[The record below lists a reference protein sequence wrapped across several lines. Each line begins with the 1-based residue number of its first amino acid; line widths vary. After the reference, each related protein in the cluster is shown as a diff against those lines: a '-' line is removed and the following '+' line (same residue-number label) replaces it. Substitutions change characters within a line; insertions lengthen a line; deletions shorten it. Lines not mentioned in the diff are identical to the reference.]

1 MRGGDDPSLPP
12 APMPATLA
20 TASSFRQTNENFK
33 VVIRVRPPLE
43 REVGGKH
50 YRHSVAVDA
59 ANATCTL
66 SENLEAWRGGGGT
79 VDSEGVVFNTHQHT
93 FDHVYDQDASQK
105 EVYERS
111 AKDAV
116 LSTLRG
122 YNAAILAY
130 GQTGTGKT
138 YTMEGDP
145 LARRRAAA
153 AAARA
158 DGDEKARR
166 SAPLAPAAGGPSS
179 SVGQEDATGSE
190 RGIIPRAIEDIFQYI
205 ADDTSPKSKYLVR
218 ASYVQIYN
226 EVISDL
232 LKPDR
237 VNLQIREDKKRGVYV
252 EGLSEWVVRTPDE
265 IYGLMDRGAAQ
276 RATGSTRMNELSSR
290 SHAVFIVIV
299 ENARMEE
306 DESARGGA
314 EPSETRQSFRVG
326 KLNLVDLAG
335 SERVRLTGATGVR
348 LEESKKINQ
357 SLSALGNV
365 IKALTETKGTRS
377 HVPYRDSKLTRVLED
392 SLGGNCKT
400 TMMAMISPAL
410 EAFAES
416 LSTVKFANRAKHIK
430 NTARV
435 NEDLDQKSLLRKY
448 ERELRRL
455 RQELDERTKN
465 LVDKRALLQLDE
477 QRRKAEADKMRAITE
492 LERRSRDFLKEKKE
506 KTELEERINAMQSQ
520 MLGNGV
526 LFAEGAGA
534 ATDNKTRVNQR
545 AYDLK
550 LKKEH
555 EKIRDE
561 YESKI
566 RELEADRQEAEEG
579 RAQVGRYKAV
589 LLKQRDIMIALT
601 ARLNER
607 DETIIRMQE
616 ELKAYDGEYRRVED
630 ALDAKTAEL
639 IALRRAAMRHSAE
652 SPGARDDE
660 LVAAL
665 GGWAGEK
672 ENAKT
677 NGRLTFDGRSD
688 ETKTPVYRPER
699 RFGATEVRDDDDG
712 GALASELESARGELR
727 AKSAELERLRAEIS
741 VASAQSRAARGASPP
756 ASPARASLDEASVAA
771 SAEKVAAQYREFR
784 REMATRLEEKNGRVH
799 FLEDENARLRRAL
812 EKDGGQIANGH
823 GDGDGNGA
831 ASFESRDAKTAAL
844 AEKVD
849 GFARERA
856 ALKTILENKIQS
868 LVSGVNRSVEA
879 LGAESDQKAPRLRR
893 EVRALERLVAAT
905 VQAMDH

>member
-166 SAPLAPAAGGPSS
+166 APLAPAAGGPSS

-232 LKPDR
+232 LKPER

-265 IYGLMDRGAAQ
+265 IYGLMERGAAQ

-306 DESARGGA
+306 DESGA
-314 EPSETRQSFRVG
+314 GADEKTGETRQSFRVG

-365 IKALTETKGTRS
+365 IKALTETKGQRS

-526 LFAEGAGA
+526 LSAEGAGA
-534 ATDNKTRVNQR
+534 ATRDARVNQR

-672 ENAKT
+672 ENANK
-677 NGRLTFDGRSD
+677 NSFKSLDGRSD
-688 ETKTPVYRPER
+688 ETKTPRRFER
-699 RFGATEVRDDDDG
+699 RVGATEVRDDDDERSLS
-712 GALASELESARGELR
+712 LASELESARGELR

-756 ASPARASLDEASVAA
+756 SSPARTSLDEASVAA
-771 SAEKVAAQYREFR
+771 SGEKVAA
-784 REMATRLEEKNGRVH
+784 
-799 FLEDENARLRRAL
+799 
-812 EKDGGQIANGH
+812 
-823 GDGDGNGA
+823 
-831 ASFESRDAKTAAL
+831 
-844 AEKVD
+844 
-849 GFARERA
+849 
-856 ALKTILENKIQS
+856 
-868 LVSGVNRSVEA
+868 
-879 LGAESDQKAPRLRR
+879 
-893 EVRALERLVAAT
+893 
-905 VQAMDH
+905 

>member
-1 MRGGDDPSLPP
+1 
-12 APMPATLA
+12 MPATLA
-20 TASSFRQTNENFK
+20 TASSSRQTNENFK

-50 YRHSVAVDA
+50 YRHSVAVDDT
-59 ANATCTL
+59 NATCTL
-66 SENLEAWRGGGGT
+66 SENLEAWRGGCVA

-116 LSTLRG
+116 LSTLHG
-122 YNAAILAY
+122 YNATILAY

-153 AAARA
+153 AASRA
-158 DGDEKARR
+158 AANG
-166 SAPLAPAAGGPSS
+166 APSRVPRAPAPGGPSS

-232 LKPDR
+232 LKPER
-237 VNLQIREDKKRGVYV
+237 VNLAIREDKKRGVHV

-265 IYGLMDRGAAQ
+265 IYGLMERGATQ

-299 ENARMEE
+299 ENSRVEE
-306 DESARGGA
+306 RGKESG
-314 EPSETRQSFRVG
+314 ETRQLFRVG

-365 IKALTETKGTRS
+365 IKALTESKGQRS

-455 RQELDERTKN
+455 RQELDERAKN
-465 LVDKRALLQLDE
+465 VVDKRALLHLDE
-477 QRRKAEADKMRAITE
+477 QRRRAEADKMRAITE
-492 LERRSRDFLKEKKE
+492 LERRSRDFLREKKE
-506 KTELEERINAMQSQ
+506 KSELEERINAMQSQ

-526 LFAEGAGA
+526 AFAEGAGGGAGA
-534 ATDNKTRVNQR
+534 AGRDVRVVNQR
-545 AYDLK
+545 AFDSK
-550 LKKEH
+550 LQKERARV
-555 EKIRDE
+555 KDE

-566 RELEADRQEAEEG
+566 RELEADRQEAEVG

-607 DETIIRMQE
+607 DEIVIRMQE

-639 IALRRAAMRHSAE
+639 IALRRAVMRHSAAE
-652 SPGARDDE
+652 QTIPGARRDDE

-672 ENAKT
+672 ATPNAL
-677 NGRLTFDGRSD
+677 RARSGD
-688 ETKTPVYRPER
+688 EAEAARPLSAV
-699 RFGATEVRDDDDG
+699 GATEVRDEVRDDDDPS
-712 GALASELESARGELR
+712 LVSELEAARGALR
-727 AKSAELERLRAEIS
+727 AKSAELERLRAEVS
-741 VASAQSRAARGASPP
+741 VASAPSRAARGASPP
-756 ASPARASLDEASVAA
+756 PSPRDGAA
-771 SAEKVAAQYREFR
+771 AAAAEDAEKVAARHREFR
-784 REMATRLEEKNGRVH
+784 REMVARLEEKDGRVR
-799 FLEDENARLRRAL
+799 FLEAESARLKRAL
-812 EKDGGQIANGH
+812 EDASASGGGGRNDASPFGSSGEPPERREH
-823 GDGDGNGA
+823 A
-831 ASFESRDAKTAAL
+831 AM
-844 AEKVD
+844 AERVA
-849 GFARERA
+849 GLARERA

-868 LVSGVNRSVEA
+868 LVAGVNRSVDA
-879 LGAESDQKAPRLRR
+879 LGTASDQKAPRLRR
-893 EVRALERLVAAT
+893 EARALERLVAAT

>member
-1 MRGGDDPSLPP
+1 MPP

-59 ANATCTL
+59 TNATCTL
-66 SENLEAWRGGGGT
+66 SENLEAWRCGGGA
-79 VDSEGVVFNTHQHT
+79 VDSEGVVFNTHQHA

-116 LSTLRG
+116 LSTLQG

-145 LARRRAAA
+145 LARRRAAEKA
-153 AAARA
+153 SRA
-158 DGDEKARR
+158 DGELKKASRR
-166 SAPLAPAAGGPSS
+166 APAAGGPSS

-190 RGIIPRAIEDIFQYI
+190 RGIIPRAIEDIFGYI
-205 ADDTSPKSKYLVR
+205 TDDTSPRSKYLVR

-232 LKPDR
+232 LKPER
-237 VNLQIREDKKRGVYV
+237 VNLQCREDKKRGVYV

-265 IYGLMDRGAAQ
+265 IYGLMERGAAQ
-276 RATGSTRMNELSSR
+276 RATGSTKMNELSSR
-290 SHAVFIVIV
+290 SHAVFIIIV
-299 ENARMEE
+299 ENARVEADDSNDGKE
-306 DESARGGA
+306 GSNEL
-314 EPSETRQSFRVG
+314 RQSFRVG
-326 KLNLVDLAG
+326 KLHLVDLAG

-365 IKALTETKGTRS
+365 IKALTEKKGRS

-400 TMMAMISPAL
+400 TMMCMISPAL

-416 LSTVKFANRAKHIK
+416 LSTVKFANRAKYIK
-430 NTARV
+430 NTANV

-455 RQELDERTKN
+455 RQELDERAKN
-465 LVDKRALLQLDE
+465 VVDKRALLQLEE

-492 LERRSRDFLKEKKE
+492 LERRSRDFLREKRE
-506 KTELEERINAMQSQ
+506 KSELEDKINAMQSQ

-526 LFAEGAGA
+526 PFLDADGMNAHRVSNGFGKNSGGHQKAFDAE
-534 ATDNKTRVNQR
+534 
-545 AYDLK
+545 

-555 EKIRDE
+555 ARIRDE
-561 YESKI
+561 YEGKI
-566 RELEADRQEAEEG
+566 RELEAERQEAEEG

-607 DETIIRMQE
+607 DETVIRMQE

-639 IALRRAAMRHSAE
+639 IALRRAAMRHFAE
-652 SPGARDDE
+652 SPSRNDE

-665 GGWAGEK
+665 GGWAGSGSG
-672 ENAKT
+672 N
-677 NGRLTFDGRSD
+677 RSD
-688 ETKTPVYRPER
+688 ESGEAR
-699 RFGATEVRDDDDG
+699 RAAIADGAVELDRADSGTFAPL
-712 GALASELESARGELR
+712 GAGE
-727 AKSAELERLRAEIS
+727 AAALRAENGI
-741 VASAQSRAARGASPP
+741 VK
-756 ASPARASLDEASVAA
+756 
-771 SAEKVAAQYREFR
+771 AELIA
-784 REMATRLEEKNGRVH
+784 KNGRIAR
-799 FLEDENARLRRAL
+799 LEDEVASLTNALGSVRVGGAGEDGRPSTLADSREQY
-812 EKDGGQIANGH
+812 EK
-823 GDGDGNGA
+823 
-831 ASFESRDAKTAAL
+831 
-844 AEKVD
+844 EKEKLD
-849 GFARERA
+849 GFVRERA
-856 ALKTILENKIQS
+856 ALRTILESKIRS
-868 LVSGVNRSVEA
+868 LVAGVVRGVDA
-879 LGAESDQKAPRLRR
+879 LGPAADDTAPRLRR

>member
-166 SAPLAPAAGGPSS
+166 APLAPAAGGPSS

-232 LKPDR
+232 LKPER

-265 IYGLMDRGAAQ
+265 IYGLMERGAAQ

-306 DESARGGA
+306 DESGA
-314 EPSETRQSFRVG
+314 GADEKTGETRQSFRVG

-365 IKALTETKGTRS
+365 IKALTETKGQRS

-526 LFAEGAGA
+526 LSAEGAGA
-534 ATDNKTRVNQR
+534 ATRDARVNQR

-665 GGWAGEK
+665 GDWAGEK
-672 ENAKT
+672 ENANK
-677 NGRLTFDGRSD
+677 NSLKSLDGRSD
-688 ETKTPVYRPER
+688 ETKTPRRFER
-699 RFGATEVRDDDDG
+699 RVGATEVRDDDDERS
-712 GALASELESARGELR
+712 LASELESARGELR

-756 ASPARASLDEASVAA
+756 SSPARTSLDEASVAA

-812 EKDGGQIANGH
+812 EKDGGLISNGH
-823 GDGDGNGA
+823 GNGNGN
-831 ASFESRDAKTAAL
+831 SNDAKTAAL

-868 LVSGVNRSVEA
+868 LVSGVTRSVEA

>member
-158 DGDEKARR
+158 EGDEKARR
-166 SAPLAPAAGGPSS
+166 APLAPAAGGPSS

-232 LKPDR
+232 LKPER

-265 IYGLMDRGAAQ
+265 IYGLMERGAAQ

-306 DESARGGA
+306 DESGA
-314 EPSETRQSFRVG
+314 GADEKTGETRQSFRVG

-365 IKALTETKGTRS
+365 IKALTETKGQRS

-526 LFAEGAGA
+526 LSAEGAGA
-534 ATDNKTRVNQR
+534 ATRDARVNQR

-665 GGWAGEK
+665 GDWAGEK
-672 ENAKT
+672 ENANK
-677 NGRLTFDGRSD
+677 NSLKSLDGRSD
-688 ETKTPVYRPER
+688 ETKTPRRFER
-699 RFGATEVRDDDDG
+699 RVGATEVRDDDDERS
-712 GALASELESARGELR
+712 LASELESARGELR

-756 ASPARASLDEASVAA
+756 SSPARMSLDEASVAA

-812 EKDGGQIANGH
+812 EKDGGLISNGH
-823 GDGDGNGA
+823 GNGNGN
-831 ASFESRDAKTAAL
+831 SNDAKTAAL

-868 LVSGVNRSVEA
+868 LVSGVTRSVEA
-879 LGAESDQKAPRLRR
+879 LGAVSDQKAPRLRR

>member
-66 SENLEAWRGGGGT
+66 SENLEAWRGGGGA

-158 DGDEKARR
+158 DGDDAARR
-166 SAPLAPAAGGPSS
+166 PPRAPAAGGPSS

-232 LKPDR
+232 LKPER
-237 VNLQIREDKKRGVYV
+237 VNLAIREDKKRGVHV

-265 IYGLMDRGAAQ
+265 IYGLMERGAAQ

-299 ENARMEE
+299 ENARVEE
-306 DESARGGA
+306 NDENGG
-314 EPSETRQSFRVG
+314 EPGENARQSFRVG

-365 IKALTETKGTRS
+365 IKALTEAKGKRS

-477 QRRKAEADKMRAITE
+477 RRRKAEADKMRAITE

-506 KTELEERINAMQSQ
+506 KSELEERINAMQSQ

-526 LFAEGAGA
+526 AFADGA
-534 ATDNKTRVNQR
+534 AGQLKVNQK
-545 AYDLK
+545 AFDLK
-550 LKKEH
+550 LKNEH
-555 EKIRDE
+555 ARIRDE

-652 SPGARDDE
+652 SPGARNDE

-665 GGWAGEK
+665 GGWAGDK
-672 ENAKT
+672 ENPQ
-677 NGRLTFDGRSD
+677 NLRSSSSGD
-688 ETKTPVYRPER
+688 ETPRRP
-699 RFGATEVRDDDDG
+699 FGVGATEVRDDASDSS
-712 GALASELESARGELR
+712 LVSELESARGELR
-727 AKSAELERLRAEIS
+727 AKSAELERLRAEVS

-756 ASPARASLDEASVAA
+756 ASPARMSAPDEKV
-771 SAEKVAAQYREFR
+771 SAEKVSAQYREFR
-784 REMATRLEEKNGRVH
+784 REMATRLEEKNGRVL
-799 FLEDENARLRRAL
+799 FLEDECARLKRAL
-812 EKDGGQIANGH
+812 ADTQTRGFG
-823 GDGDGNGA
+823 GDGDSAPPLGLVEPSLEGA
-831 ASFESRDAKTAAL
+831 ETKDLQDPKAARAAL
-844 AEKVD
+844 AEKVA
-849 GFARERA
+849 GFARERV

-868 LVSGVNRSVEA
+868 LVSGVNRSVDA
-879 LGAESDQKAPRLRR
+879 LGADADQKAPRLRR

>member
-66 SENLEAWRGGGGT
+66 SENLEAWRGGGGA

-158 DGDEKARR
+158 DGDDAARR
-166 SAPLAPAAGGPSS
+166 PPRAPAAGGPSS

-232 LKPDR
+232 LKPER
-237 VNLQIREDKKRGVYV
+237 VNLAIREDKKRGVHV

-265 IYGLMDRGAAQ
+265 IYGLMERGAAQ

-299 ENARMEE
+299 ENARVEE
-306 DESARGGA
+306 NDENGG
-314 EPSETRQSFRVG
+314 EPGENARQSFRVG

-365 IKALTETKGTRS
+365 IKALTEAKGKRS

-477 QRRKAEADKMRAITE
+477 RRRKAEADKMRAITE

-506 KTELEERINAMQSQ
+506 KSELEERINAMQSQ

-526 LFAEGAGA
+526 AFADGA
-534 ATDNKTRVNQR
+534 AGQLKVNQK
-545 AYDLK
+545 AFDLK
-550 LKKEH
+550 LKNEH
-555 EKIRDE
+555 ARIRDE

-652 SPGARDDE
+652 SPGARNDE

-665 GGWAGEK
+665 GGWAGDK
-672 ENAKT
+672 ENPQNLLSAG
-677 NGRLTFDGRSD
+677 ND
-688 ETKTPVYRPER
+688 ETPRRP
-699 RFGATEVRDDDDG
+699 FGVGATEVRDDASDSS
-712 GALASELESARGELR
+712 LVSELESARGELR
-727 AKSAELERLRAEIS
+727 AKSAELERLRAEVS

-756 ASPARASLDEASVAA
+756 ASPARMSAPDEKV
-771 SAEKVAAQYREFR
+771 SAEKVSAQYREFR
-784 REMATRLEEKNGRVH
+784 REMATRLEEKNGRVL
-799 FLEDENARLRRAL
+799 FLEDECARLKRAL
-812 EKDGGQIANGH
+812 ADTQTRGFG
-823 GDGDGNGA
+823 GDGDSAPPLGLGEPSLEGA
-831 ASFESRDAKTAAL
+831 ETKDPKDPKAAL
-844 AEKVD
+844 AEKVA
-849 GFARERA
+849 GFARERV

-868 LVSGVNRSVEA
+868 LVSGVNRSVDA
-879 LGAESDQKAPRLRR
+879 LGADADQKAPRLRR

>member
-12 APMPATLA
+12 APMPARLA
-20 TASSFRQTNENFK
+20 TASSLGNTNENFK

-43 REVGGKH
+43 REVSAGKS
-50 YRHSVAVDA
+50 YKHSVAVDSN
-59 ANATCTL
+59 NATCTL
-66 SENLEAWRGGGGT
+66 SENLEAWRGGGGA
-79 VDSEGVVFNTHQHT
+79 VDGDGIVFNTHQHT

-116 LSTLRG
+116 LSTLKG

-145 LARRRAAA
+145 LARREIAT
-153 AAARA
+153 AARNDA
-158 DGDEKARR
+158 SSKNKRTKNIHAE
-166 SAPLAPAAGGPSS
+166 LNGPSS

-190 RGIIPRAIEDIFQYI
+190 RGIIPRAIEDIFGYI
-205 ADDTSPKSKYLVR
+205 TDDTSTESKYLVR

-226 EVISDL
+226 EVVSDL

-237 VNLQIREDKKRGVYV
+237 TNLTIREDKKRGVYV
-252 EGLSEWVVRTPDE
+252 EGLSEWVVKTPDE
-265 IYGLMDRGAAQ
+265 IYGLMERGASQ

-290 SHAVFIVIV
+290 SHAVFIIIV
-299 ENARMEE
+299 ENARFEV
-306 DESARGGA
+306 DESSASG
-314 EPSETRQSFRVG
+314 ELRQSFRVG

-365 IKALTETKGTRS
+365 IKALTEPNGRS

-416 LSTVKFANRAKHIK
+416 LSTIKFANRAKHIK

-477 QRRKAEADKMRAITE
+477 QRRKAEADKMAAITE

-506 KTELEERINAMQSQ
+506 KSELEDKINAMQSQ

-526 LFAEGAGA
+526 ADGSSGNGIGKKSAVDQKAF
-534 ATDNKTRVNQR
+534 
-545 AYDLK
+545 DLK
-550 LKKEH
+550 LKMEQKL
-555 EKIRDE
+555 IRDE
-561 YESKI
+561 YEWKI
-566 RELEADRQEAEEG
+566 RELEADRQSAEEG

-616 ELKAYDGEYRRVED
+616 ELKAYDSEYRRVED

-639 IALRRAAMRHSAE
+639 IALRRAAMRHNAE
-652 SPGARDDE
+652 SPSRNDE

-665 GGWAGEK
+665 GGWAGGDGNANGSSDSTR
-672 ENAKT
+672 ENTSRHGASEV
-677 NGRLTFDGRSD
+677 FDGSASDTPGFGHRDSESGEMFTLRNELRS
-688 ETKTPVYRPER
+688 KN
-699 RFGATEVRDDDDG
+699 
-712 GALASELESARGELR
+712 LELE
-727 AKSAELERLRAEIS
+727 KLRAEIN
-741 VASAQSRAARGASPP
+741 VASAQQRAYKAASPP
-756 ASPARASLDEASVAA
+756 SSPSNNNSTTVQL
-771 SAEKVAAQYREFR
+771 QYQQFR
-784 REMATRLEEKNGRVH
+784 REMAVRLEEKNSKVH
-799 FLEDENARLRRAL
+799 MLEDENGRLRKAL
-812 EKDGGQIANGH
+812 EGKGME
-823 GDGDGNGA
+823 GNGSA
-831 ASFESRDAKTAAL
+831 YGSSSENSNAL
-844 AEKVD
+844 QEKVN
-849 GFARERA
+849 GFARERS
-856 ALKTILENKIQS
+856 ALRTILENKIQS
-868 LVSGVNRSVEA
+868 LVVGVGRSVDG
-879 LGAESDQKAPRLRR
+879 LGAEADDNAPRLRR

-905 VQAMDH
+905 VQAMEH

>member
-1 MRGGDDPSLPP
+1 MGVPTARRRAEAANTCNIKVAVRVRGGLTPEVGPSTIQVEGNELFVHAGPQQRAEAFAFDHCYGP
-12 APMPATLA
+12 EATQPEVYA
-20 TASSFRQTNENFK
+20 D
-33 VVIRVRPPLE
+33 
-43 REVGGKH
+43 VGGK
-50 YRHSVAVDA
+50 
-59 ANATCTL
+59 
-66 SENLEAWRGGGGT
+66 
-79 VDSEGVVFNTHQHT
+79 
-93 FDHVYDQDASQK
+93 
-105 EVYERS
+105 
-111 AKDAV
+111 V
-116 LSTLRG
+116 LSAAFEG
-122 YNAAILAY
+122 YNGTIFAY
-130 GQTGTGKT
+130 GQTGSGKSHSIMGAAHDLGIVPRLAVELFERVNDAPVGATFEVTAT
-138 YTMEGDP
+138 YAE
-145 LARRRAAA
+145 L
-153 AAARA
+153 
-158 DGDEKARR
+158 
-166 SAPLAPAAGGPSS
+166 
-179 SVGQEDATGSE
+179 
-190 RGIIPRAIEDIFQYI
+190 
-205 ADDTSPKSKYLVR
+205 
-218 ASYVQIYN
+218 YN

-232 LKPDR
+232 LKPER
-237 VNLQIREDKKRGVYV
+237 VNLAIREDKKRGVHV

-265 IYGLMDRGAAQ
+265 IYGLMERGAAQ

-299 ENARMEE
+299 ENARAGEGGFE
-306 DESARGGA
+306 TGAERGGGPGDA
-314 EPSETRQSFRVG
+314 RQLVRVG

-365 IKALTETKGTRS
+365 IKALTESKGRRS

-506 KTELEERINAMQSQ
+506 KSELEERINAMQSQ

-526 LFAEGAGA
+526 AFAEGAAAGAGA
-534 ATDNKTRVNQR
+534 AGRDARVVNQN
-545 AYDLK
+545 ALDLK
-550 LKKEH
+550 LKKERARV
-555 EKIRDE
+555 KDE

-672 ENAKT
+672 GGGANPNALRT
-677 NGRLTFDGRSD
+677 RSGD
-688 ETKTPVYRPER
+688 ATETPR
-699 RFGATEVRDDDDG
+699 RASSGVVFGATEVSAEDDEHTS
-712 GALASELESARGELR
+712 LVSELESARVELR

-756 ASPARASLDEASVAA
+756 ASPSRRGDAERASAD
-771 SAEKVAAQYREFR
+771 AEKVSAQYREFR
-784 REMATRLEEKNGRVH
+784 REMSAKLEEKNGRVL
-799 FLEDENARLRRAL
+799 FLEDECARLKRAAEHAHAPL
-812 EKDGGQIANGH
+812 F
-823 GDGDGNGA
+823 GA
-831 ASFESRDAKTAAL
+831 SSEPRESAKESAAT
-844 AEKVD
+844 AEKVA

-868 LVSGVNRSVEA
+868 LVAGVNRSVDA
-879 LGAESDQKAPRLRR
+879 LGTASDEKAPRLRR

-905 VQAMDH
+905 VQAMDN

>member
-66 SENLEAWRGGGGT
+66 SENLEAWRGGGGA

-158 DGDEKARR
+158 DGDDAARR
-166 SAPLAPAAGGPSS
+166 PPRAPAAGGPSS

-232 LKPDR
+232 LKPER
-237 VNLQIREDKKRGVYV
+237 VNLAIREDKKRGVHV

-265 IYGLMDRGAAQ
+265 IYGLMERGAAQ

-299 ENARMEE
+299 ENARVEE
-306 DESARGGA
+306 NDENGG
-314 EPSETRQSFRVG
+314 EPGENARQSFRVG

-365 IKALTETKGTRS
+365 IKALTEAKGKRS

-477 QRRKAEADKMRAITE
+477 RRRKAEADKMRAITE

-506 KTELEERINAMQSQ
+506 KSELEERINAMQSQ

-526 LFAEGAGA
+526 AFADGA
-534 ATDNKTRVNQR
+534 AGQLKVNQK
-545 AYDLK
+545 AFDLK
-550 LKKEH
+550 LKNEH
-555 EKIRDE
+555 ARIRDE

-652 SPGARDDE
+652 SPGARNDE

-665 GGWAGEK
+665 GGWAGDK
-672 ENAKT
+672 ENPQ
-677 NGRLTFDGRSD
+677 NLRSSSSGD
-688 ETKTPVYRPER
+688 ETPRRP
-699 RFGATEVRDDDDG
+699 FGVGATEVRDDASDSS
-712 GALASELESARGELR
+712 LVSELESARGELR
-727 AKSAELERLRAEIS
+727 AKSAELERLRAEVS

-756 ASPARASLDEASVAA
+756 ASPARMSAPDAEI
-771 SAEKVAAQYREFR
+771 SAEKVSAQYREFR
-784 REMATRLEEKNGRVH
+784 REMAARLEEKNGRVL
-799 FLEDENARLRRAL
+799 FLEDECARLKRAL
-812 EKDGGQIANGH
+812 ADTRGFGGASLEGAETKDPK
-823 GDGDGNGA
+823 DP
-831 ASFESRDAKTAAL
+831 KAAL
-844 AEKVD
+844 AEKVA
-849 GFARERA
+849 GFARERV

-868 LVSGVNRSVEA
+868 LVSGVNRSVDA
-879 LGAESDQKAPRLRR
+879 LGADADQKAPRLRR

>member
-158 DGDEKARR
+158 EGDEKARR
-166 SAPLAPAAGGPSS
+166 APLAPAAGGPSS

-232 LKPDR
+232 LKPER

-265 IYGLMDRGAAQ
+265 IYGLMERGAAQ

-306 DESARGGA
+306 DESGA
-314 EPSETRQSFRVG
+314 GADEKTGETRQSFRVG

-365 IKALTETKGTRS
+365 IKALTETKGQRS

-534 ATDNKTRVNQR
+534 ATRDARVNQR

-665 GGWAGEK
+665 GDWAGEK
-672 ENAKT
+672 ENANK
-677 NGRLTFDGRSD
+677 NSLKSLDGRSD
-688 ETKTPVYRPER
+688 ETKTPRRFER
-699 RFGATEVRDDDDG
+699 RVGATEVRDDDDERS
-712 GALASELESARGELR
+712 LASELESARGELR

-756 ASPARASLDEASVAA
+756 SSPARMSLDEASVAA

-812 EKDGGQIANGH
+812 EKDGGLISNGH
-823 GDGDGNGA
+823 GNGNGH
-831 ASFESRDAKTAAL
+831 SNDAKTAAL

-868 LVSGVNRSVEA
+868 LVSGVTRSVEA
-879 LGAESDQKAPRLRR
+879 LGAVSDQKAPRLRR

>member
-1 MRGGDDPSLPP
+1 
-12 APMPATLA
+12 
-20 TASSFRQTNENFK
+20 
-33 VVIRVRPPLE
+33 
-43 REVGGKH
+43 
-50 YRHSVAVDA
+50 
-59 ANATCTL
+59 
-66 SENLEAWRGGGGT
+66 
-79 VDSEGVVFNTHQHT
+79 
-93 FDHVYDQDASQK
+93 
-105 EVYERS
+105 
-111 AKDAV
+111 
-116 LSTLRG
+116 
-122 YNAAILAY
+122 
-130 GQTGTGKT
+130 
-138 YTMEGDP
+138 
-145 LARRRAAA
+145 
-153 AAARA
+153 
-158 DGDEKARR
+158 
-166 SAPLAPAAGGPSS
+166 
-179 SVGQEDATGSE
+179 
-190 RGIIPRAIEDIFQYI
+190 
-205 ADDTSPKSKYLVR
+205 
-218 ASYVQIYN
+218 
-226 EVISDL
+226 
-232 LKPDR
+232 
-237 VNLQIREDKKRGVYV
+237 
-252 EGLSEWVVRTPDE
+252 
-265 IYGLMDRGAAQ
+265 
-276 RATGSTRMNELSSR
+276 MNELSSR
-290 SHAVFIVIV
+290 SHAVFTIII
-299 ENARMEE
+299 EHSTIE
-306 DESARGGA
+306 DDEPVDGVDAGEGA
-314 EPSETRQSFRVG
+314 PAQRQSITVG

-335 SERVRLTGATGVR
+335 SERVSLTGATGKR
-348 LEESKKINQ
+348 LDESKKINQ

-365 IKALTETKGTRS
+365 ISALTDSKGRS
-377 HVPYRDSKLTRVLED
+377 HIPYRDSKLTRILED
-392 SLGGNCKT
+392 SLGGNCIT
-400 TMMAMISPAL
+400 TVIAMVSPAL

-416 LSTVKFANRAKHIK
+416 LSTLKFASRAKEMK
-430 NTARV
+430 NTATL

-526 LFAEGAGA
+526 LCAEGAGA

-741 VASAQSRAARGASPP
+741 VASAQSRAARGASLPD
-756 ASPARASLDEASVAA
+756 SLFWLITSFWRSAQEA
-771 SAEKVAAQYREFR
+771 
-784 REMATRLEEKNGRVH
+784 G
-799 FLEDENARLRRAL
+799 
-812 EKDGGQIANGH
+812 
-823 GDGDGNGA
+823 
-831 ASFESRDAKTAAL
+831 
-844 AEKVD
+844 
-849 GFARERA
+849 
-856 ALKTILENKIQS
+856 
-868 LVSGVNRSVEA
+868 
-879 LGAESDQKAPRLRR
+879 
-893 EVRALERLVAAT
+893 
-905 VQAMDH
+905 

>member
-66 SENLEAWRGGGGT
+66 SENLEAWRGGGGA

-158 DGDEKARR
+158 DGDDAARR
-166 SAPLAPAAGGPSS
+166 PPRAPAAGGPSS

-232 LKPDR
+232 LKPER
-237 VNLQIREDKKRGVYV
+237 VNLAIREDKKRGVHV

-265 IYGLMDRGAAQ
+265 IYGLMERGAAQ

-299 ENARMEE
+299 ENARVEE
-306 DESARGGA
+306 NDENGG
-314 EPSETRQSFRVG
+314 EPGENARQSFRVG

-365 IKALTETKGTRS
+365 IKALTEAKGKRS

-477 QRRKAEADKMRAITE
+477 RRRKAEADKMRAITE

-506 KTELEERINAMQSQ
+506 KSELEERINAMQSQ

-526 LFAEGAGA
+526 AFADGA
-534 ATDNKTRVNQR
+534 AGQLKVNQK
-545 AYDLK
+545 AFDLK
-550 LKKEH
+550 LKNEH
-555 EKIRDE
+555 ARIRDE

-652 SPGARDDE
+652 SPGARNDE

-665 GGWAGEK
+665 GGWAGDK
-672 ENAKT
+672 ENPQ
-677 NGRLTFDGRSD
+677 NLRSSSSGD
-688 ETKTPVYRPER
+688 ETPRRP
-699 RFGATEVRDDDDG
+699 FGVGATEVRDDASDSS
-712 GALASELESARGELR
+712 LVSELESARGELR
-727 AKSAELERLRAEIS
+727 AKSAELERLRAEVS

-756 ASPARASLDEASVAA
+756 ASPARMSAPDDGGA
-771 SAEKVAAQYREFR
+771 SAEKVSAQYREFR
-784 REMATRLEEKNGRVH
+784 REMAARLEEKNGRVL
-799 FLEDENARLRRAL
+799 FLEDECARLKRAL
-812 EKDGGQIANGH
+812 ADTRGFGGASLEGAETKDPK
-823 GDGDGNGA
+823 DP
-831 ASFESRDAKTAAL
+831 KAAL
-844 AEKVD
+844 AEKVA
-849 GFARERA
+849 GFARERV

-868 LVSGVNRSVEA
+868 LVSGVNRSVDA
-879 LGAESDQKAPRLRR
+879 LGADADQKAPRLRR